1 MKTKL
6 YTFLLSSLLCTGAL
20 ADNEP
25 WQNPQVNEM
34 NREPMHAHFTPFT
47 NEANALKQR
56 ALPADVRFDVNP
68 ATERR
73 ITLDGTWKFLFSK
86 NNDLCPKDFHKPG
99 FSTRKWS
106 KIEVPGSW
114 ELQGFDAP
122 IYTDTRYPFP
132 PNPPY
137 VPTDYNPV
145 GAYIREFTVPAGW
158 EGMDVF
164 LDFEGVESAYYV
176 WVNGELA
183 GYAEDSRLPS
193 HFNIT
198 KLLKKGN
205 NRLAVKVF
213 RYSDGSYLEG
223 QDYWKYSGIE
233 RSVYL
238 YARPQS
244 RVKDFRMTAELIN
257 NYKDGELKLD
267 VFLHRP
273 KAGETVE
280 VKVMD
285 KDKVIYD
292 RKKSITSATDTL
304 FTQQQVFPN
313 ARAWNAE
320 TPNTYTLVVSTFDAQ
335 GKPQES
341 FTHLFGFR
349 TVEMMN
355 GMQMING
362 QAVLFKGVNRHE
374 HDPHK
379 GRTITVGSM
388 IHDIQL
394 MKQFNLNA
402 VRTCHYPDNNLW
414 YDLCDQYGIYV
425 VAEANIE
432 SHGMGYGEETLAKR
446 EDYRKAHM
454 ERNQR
459 NVQRSFNH
467 PSIIFWSLGNEA
479 GYGANFE
486 AAYDWIKAEDPSRAV
501 QYEQAGKTGKTD
513 IYCPMYYGYDG
524 CKKYSEDDSM
534 TKPLIQCEY
543 AHAMGNSQG
552 GFKEYWDLVRKYSKF
567 QGGFIWDFVDQ
578 SVRWTGKNGKMI
590 YAYGGDFNRFD
601 ASDGNFCDNGL
612 ISPDRVPNPHMYEV
626 GRIYQD
632 IWTTPAD
639 LKNGEINVFNEYF
652 FRDLSA
658 YYMEWEVLKG
668 GKVIRTGRVDNL
680 NVAPQQTAK
689 IKLDLGKTC
698 QCTEWLLNV
707 SYKLKNREG
716 LLSAGHVVA
725 KDQLTLNPY
734 QAPSME
740 LKNCEQSNIEMTAP
754 QVQDNDWNYL
764 IVSGDAFRVEI
775 NKHNGYLT
783 KYEVNGRDMIKDG
796 EALKPNFWRAP
807 VDNDYGANLQRKY
820 IAWKNP
826 EIKLTSFKQRTE
838 NNQVIVESAYDMPG
852 VSAKLNLVYVINNA
866 GAVKVTQKLTADKNA
881 KVSNMFRFG
890 LQMPMPRSFETVE
903 YYGRGPV
910 ENYIDR
916 NHCADLGIYRQSV
929 AEQFYPYIRPQE
941 NGTKTDI
948 RWWKM
953 LDQSGNGIKI
963 VAAAPFSASALHYT
977 IESLDE
983 GWSKEQGHSQEV
995 DEADL
1000 TNLCI
1005 DKVQAGLGCEDSW
1018 GRIARP
1024 EYQVPYADYEFT
1036 FIMMPVKNEVGVE

>member
-6 YTFLLSSLLCTGAL
+6 YTFLLSSLLCTDAL

-137 VPTDYNPV
+137 VPADYNPV

-267 VFLHRP
+267 VFLHQP

-285 KDKVIYD
+285 RDKVIYD

-304 FTQQQVFPN
+304 FTQQQVFTN

-394 MKQFNLNA
+394 MKQFNLNG
-402 VRTCHYPDNNLW
+402 VRNCHYPNNYAW
-414 YDLCDQYGIYV
+414 YELCTEFGLYMVD
-425 VAEANIE
+425 EANIE
-432 SHGMGYGEETLAKR
+432 SHGMMFHKDETLANYPDWEVPFMQR
-446 EDYRKAHM
+446 MSRMIARD
-454 ERNQR
+454 RNYSAI
-459 NVQRSFNH
+459 VT
-467 PSIIFWSLGNEA
+467 WSMGNES
-479 GYGANFE
+479 GYGKHFE
-486 AAYDWIKAEDPSRAV
+486 TLYDYTKKIDPTRPV
-501 QYEQAGKTGKTD
+501 QYEGGGYNSKSD
-513 IYCPMYYGYDG
+513 IYCPMYARIWRLRQHVNQRDARP
-524 CKKYSEDDSM
+524 M
-534 TKPLIQCEY
+534 ILCEY
-543 AHAMGNSQG
+543 AHAMGNSVGNFQD
-552 GFKEYWDLVRKYSKF
+552 YWDLIYKYDQL
-567 QGGFIWDFVDQ
+567 QGGFIWDWVDQ
-578 SVRWTGKNGKMI
+578 TFAIKDENQRDIWAFGGDMGFVGVVNDSNFCANGLVAADRTPHPHIYEVKKVLQYIHFEPLAFTPNKIKVTNWHDFIGLEGYTLRWAVECDGKTVQNGEMDFPKIAPKNSANIELPLKALPADGKEYFLTLRAFTKHEAPLVPKGHEVAIEQWELPSVPSAKTVQPVEGTLTVNRNNEALTVKGNNFQVAFSTRNGEMTELNYNGKN
-590 YAYGGDFNRFD
+590 
-601 ASDGNFCDNGL
+601 L
-612 ISPDRVPNPHMYEV
+612 I
-626 GRIYQD
+626 
-632 IWTTPAD
+632 
-639 LKNGEINVFNEYF
+639 K
-652 FRDLSA
+652 
-658 YYMEWEVLKG
+658 
-668 GKVIRTGRVDNL
+668 
-680 NVAPQQTAK
+680 
-689 IKLDLGKTC
+689 
-698 QCTEWLLNV
+698 
-707 SYKLKNREG
+707 EG
-716 LLSAGHVVA
+716 L
-725 KDQLTLNPY
+725 Q
-734 QAPSME
+734 
-740 LKNCEQSNIEMTAP
+740 
-754 QVQDNDWNYL
+754 
-764 IVSGDAFRVEI
+764 
-775 NKHNGYLT
+775 
-783 KYEVNGRDMIKDG
+783 
-796 EALKPNFWRAP
+796 PNFWRP
-807 VDNDYGANLQRKY
+807 LTDNDIPNGHLIRCGTWRNAGR
-820 IAWKNP
+820 
-826 EIKLTSFKQRTE
+826 
-838 NNQVIVESAYDMPG
+838 D
-852 VSAKLNLVYVINNA
+852 AKLQNIEVAEA
-866 GAVKVTQKLTADKNA
+866 GQTATVTATYRMEEQDADLQTLYTITPDGKVQVTMHFTPL
-881 KVSNMFRFG
+881 SE
-890 LQMPMPRSFETVE
+890 MPRLGMRMILPAE
-903 YYGRGPV
+903 YEMMTWLGRGPQ
-910 ENYIDR
+910 ETYADR
-916 NHCADLGIYRQSV
+916 KTGALIGLYNATVWEQFHPYVRAQETANHCDVRWVALRNAAGEGMLVVGEEPLSVSAWNFPMEDIEYRPSQMERRHGGSIQKKDMIWLNIDHKQMGV
-929 AEQFYPYIRPQE
+929 GGDNTWGAQVHPEYTITPHEWKYSFTLAPLAPEDDAAEQAH
-941 NGTKTDI
+941 K
-948 RWWKM
+948 
-953 LDQSGNGIKI
+953 
-963 VAAAPFSASALHYT
+963 
-977 IESLDE
+977 
-983 GWSKEQGHSQEV
+983 
-995 DEADL
+995 
-1000 TNLCI
+1000 
-1005 DKVQAGLGCEDSW
+1005 
-1018 GRIARP
+1018 
-1024 EYQVPYADYEFT
+1024 
-1036 FIMMPVKNEVGVE
+1036 